1 MSCGVENEANE
12 LFGELTEGVD
22 FSFPD
27 INLSGPEWNLPID
40 ANSPLYQPITPLTID
55 DLTTK
60 TLDGT
65 GAFDVIMSSVAVHLK
80 SEYNA
85 GRITGAEYSKTWI
98 ASMQAALSSATQF
111 VLSKDTAKWQ
121 AVTAQ
126 IQALTAKVE
135 LQTAKA
141 NMLSKQAEANMMAA
155 NFALS
160 KMKLATEGKNYCIAT
175 FNLDN
180 MLPVQLELVKE
191 QREAQRAQT
200 MDTRSDGATV
210 TGSVGAQRSLH
221 LQQITSYQRDAELKM
236 TKLFTDAW
244 TVMKTMDEG
253 LTPPTSFTNANIDLL
268 LGKIKT
274 KNGLN

>member
-1 MSCGVENEANE
+1 MSCGAENEANE

-22 FSFPD
+22 FDFPD
-27 INLSGPEWNLPID
+27 IDLSGPEWNLPID

-141 NMLSKQAEANMMAA
+141 NMLGKQAEANMMAA

-160 KMKLATEGKNYCIAT
+160 KMKLATEAKTYCIAA

-210 TGSVGAQRSLH
+210 MGSVGAQRSLH

-268 LGKIKT
+268 LGKVKT

>member
-1 MSCGVENEANE
+1 MSCGAENEANE

-22 FSFPD
+22 FAFPEID
-27 INLSGPEWNLPID
+27 LSGPEWNLPID

-65 GAFDVIMSSVAVHLK
+65 GALDVIMSSVAVHLK
-80 SEYNA
+80 SEYSA

-121 AVTAQ
+121 AITAQ
-126 IQALTAKVE
+126 IQAMTAKVE

-160 KMKLATEGKNYCIAT
+160 KMKLATESKTYCIAT
-175 FNLDN
+175 YNLNN
-180 MLPVQLELVKE
+180 MLPAQLDLVKE
-191 QREAQRAQT
+191 QKEAQRAQT
-200 MDTRSDGATV
+200 MDNRTDGTPV
-210 TGSVGAQRSLH
+210 KGSVGAQRSLH
-221 LQQITSYQRDAELKM
+221 MQQITSYQRDAELKT

-244 TVMKTMDEG
+244 TVMKTMDVG
-253 LTPPTSFTNANIDLL
+253 LTPPNSFTNASIDNLL
-268 LGKIKT
+268 SKLKVN
-274 KNGLN
+274 NGLN

>member
-1 MSCGVENEANE
+1 MSCGAENEANE

-22 FSFPD
+22 FAFPD
-27 INLSGPEWNLPID
+27 IDLSGPEWNLPID
-40 ANSPLYQPITPLTID
+40 TNSPLYQPITPLTIA

-65 GAFDVIMSSVAVHLK
+65 GAFDVIMSSVGVHLK

-141 NMLSKQAEANMMAA
+141 NMLGKQAEANMMAA
-155 NFALS
+155 NFALA
-160 KMKLATEGKNYCIAT
+160 KMKLATESKTYCIAT

-244 TVMKTMDEG
+244 TVMMTMVEG
-253 LTPPTSFTNANIDLL
+253 LTPPTAFTNANIDLL
-268 LGKIKT
+268 LAKVKT

>member
-27 INLSGPEWNLPID
+27 IDLSGPEWNLPID
-40 ANSPLYQPITPLTID
+40 ANSPLYQPITPLTIA

-126 IQALTAKVE
+126 IQALTAKVD

-141 NMLSKQAEANMMAA
+141 NMLSKQTEANMMAA
-155 NFALS
+155 NFALA
-160 KMKLATEGKNYCIAT
+160 KMKLATEGKTYCIAT

-200 MDTRSDGATV
+200 MDTRSDGVAV
-210 TGSVGAQRSLH
+210 MGSVGAQRSLQ

-253 LTPPTSFTNANIDLL
+253 LTPPTAFTNANIDLL
-268 LGKIKT
+268 LAKVKT

>member
-1 MSCGVENEANE
+1 MSCGAENEANE

-22 FSFPD
+22 FAFPD
-27 INLSGPEWNLPID
+27 IDLSGPEWNLPID
-40 ANSPLYQPITPLTID
+40 ANSPLYQPITPLTIA

-65 GAFDVIMSSVAVHLK
+65 GAFDVIMSSVGVHLK

-141 NMLSKQAEANMMAA
+141 NMLGKQAEANMMAA
-155 NFALS
+155 NFALA
-160 KMKLATEGKNYCIAT
+160 KMKLATESKTYCIAT

-253 LTPPTSFTNANIDLL
+253 LTPPTAFTNANIDLL
-268 LGKIKT
+268 LAKVKT

>member
-1 MSCGVENEANE
+1 MSCGAENEANE

-22 FSFPD
+22 FAFPVID
-27 INLSGPEWNLPID
+27 LSGPEWNLPID
-40 ANSPLYQPITPLTID
+40 ANSPLYQPITPLTIA

-80 SEYNA
+80 SEYIA

-141 NMLSKQAEANMMAA
+141 NMLSKQTEANMMAA
-155 NFALS
+155 NFALA
-160 KMKLATEGKNYCIAT
+160 KMKLATESKTYCIAT

-210 TGSVGAQRSLH
+210 TGSVGAQRALH
-221 LQQITSYQRDAELKM
+221 LQQITSYQRDAELKT

-244 TVMKTMDEG
+244 TVIKTMTEG
-253 LTPPTSFTNANIDLL
+253 LTPPNSFSNASIDLL
-268 LGKIKT
+268 LNKIKAN
-274 KNGLN
+274 NGLN

>member
-1 MSCGVENEANE
+1 MSCGAENEANE

-22 FSFPD
+22 FAFPE

-40 ANSPLYQPITPLTID
+40 ANSPLYQPITPLSID

-80 SEYNA
+80 AEFNA

-98 ASMQAALSSATQF
+98 ASMQSALSSATQF

-121 AVTAQ
+121 AITAQ

-155 NFALS
+155 NFALA

-200 MDTRSDGATV
+200 MDTRSDGVTV

>member
-1 MSCGVENEANE
+1 MSCGAENEANE

-22 FSFPD
+22 FAFPD
-27 INLSGPEWNLPID
+27 IDLSGPEWNLPID
-40 ANSPLYQPITPLTID
+40 ANSPLYQPITPLTIA

-141 NMLSKQAEANMMAA
+141 NMLGKQAEANMMAA
-155 NFALS
+155 NFALA
-160 KMKLATEGKNYCIAT
+160 KMKLATESKTYCIAT

-200 MDTRSDGATV
+200 MDTRSDGAAV
-210 TGSVGAQRSLH
+210 MGSVGAQRALH

-253 LTPPTSFTNANIDLL
+253 LTPPTAFTNANIDLL
-268 LGKIKT
+268 LAKVKT